1 MFYKTT
7 QNKITR
13 HSSYFSHLRNNA
25 FFVFC
30 CVQIPI
36 IFCKIFSFVYFLSVE
51 KKVILTA
58 STQRYTAQ
66 KHTHTYT
73 YSLSA
78 LWPLSPPLLA
88 SLSCSVNNI
97 VSVGWG
103 CDVVS
108 CKAWPFLR
116 FARTSINKHTTAQ
129 KDTESCTLPVLSQ
142 WYWGAISL

>member
-25 FFVFC
+25 FFVLLC
-30 CVQIPI
+30 SNTHV
-36 IFCKIFSFVYFLSVE
+36 FCKIFSFVYFLSVE